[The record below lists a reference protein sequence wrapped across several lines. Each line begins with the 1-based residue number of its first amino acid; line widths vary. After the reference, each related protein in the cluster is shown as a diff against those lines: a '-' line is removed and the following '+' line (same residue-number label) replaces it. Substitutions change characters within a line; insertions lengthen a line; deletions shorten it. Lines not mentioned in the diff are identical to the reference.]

1 MSSIVSWFH
10 RQRFSWRELFILVL
24 IGALAN
30 IYFLATY
37 SPSIDDE
44 LAAVRSS
51 AEIWIAQGRF
61 TTYLVETLLF
71 PQPSIPFSP
80 YLFLAVM
87 MAMTQML

>member
-1 MSSIVSWFH
+1 MSSMTLWLQRH
-10 RQRFSWRELFILVL
+10 RFSWRELFVLVL

-30 IYFLATY
+30 VYFLANY

-51 AEIWIAQGRF
+51 SEIWIAQGRF
-61 TTYLVETLLF
+61 TAYLVETLLF

-80 YLFLAVM
+80 YVFLAVM
-87 MAMTQML
+87 MAMS